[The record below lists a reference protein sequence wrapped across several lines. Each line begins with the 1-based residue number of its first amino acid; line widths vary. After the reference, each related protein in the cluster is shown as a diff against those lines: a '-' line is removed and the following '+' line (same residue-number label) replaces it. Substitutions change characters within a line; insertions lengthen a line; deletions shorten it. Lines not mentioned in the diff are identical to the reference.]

1 MVPSPIVKTLV
12 LGAGGQLGSELVR
25 LLPGAVGLTRRAL
38 SITDRHG
45 LDRIYREHRPELV
58 FNCAAFNAVDR
69 AEAEPDIAF
78 QVNSVGAE
86 SVSDA
91 CRQHG
96 ARLVHFSTNFVFD
109 GGLHRPYTE
118 LDLAKPL
125 GVYGRSKLEGE
136 KAVLKV
142 LPQALVIRTAAV
154 FGDQGSAVKGGSFPE
169 RIVERARRG
178 EQLKVVGDQMVNPT
192 FARDLAKAAI
202 DLEALQMSG
211 IVHVVAAGCC
221 SWAEFARA
229 ALAECGLDAEIEAVR
244 STDIGAAATRPL
256 NGCLASVRAAALRP
270 WQEGLAEWASN
281 RALGRA
287 P

>member
-1 MVPSPIVKTLV
+1 MVKTLV

-25 LLPGAVGLTRRAL
+25 LLPGAVGLTRREL

-45 LDRIYREHRPELV
+45 LDRICREHRPDLV

-109 GGLHRPYTE
+109 GALDRPYTE
-118 LDLAKPL
+118 ADLAQPL
-125 GVYGRSKLEGE
+125 GVYGKSKLEGE

-142 LPQALVIRTAAV
+142 LPEALVIRTAAV

-169 RIVERARRG
+169 RIVERARRR
-178 EQLKVVGDQMVNPT
+178 EKLKVVSDQLVNPT
-192 FARDLAKAAI
+192 YARDLAKAAI
-202 DLEALQMSG
+202 DLEASQMSG

-229 ALAECGLDAEIEAVR
+229 ALAEYGLDAEVEAVR
-244 STDIGAAATRPL
+244 SADIGAAAPRPL
-256 NGCLASVRAAALRP
+256 NGCLASVRIAALRP

-281 RALGRA
+281 WALGSA